1 MRTVGIPQRTSPR
14 VPQRDRTGR
23 PLDSVDPARLANPVA
38 AMTEDR
44 IEIRGLRVSARCGV
58 LPSERERAQP
68 LEIDVDLVGDLARA
82 GATDDLLD
90 TADYGAVCDLIER
103 VCTRESP
110 HLLEHLAEMLANEV
124 LGANQIDT
132 VTVAVRK
139 LRPPVPQQLAT
150 SGVRITRSRNSEEG
164 RR

>member
-1 MRTVGIPQRTSPR
+1 MPRVPRRTSQR

-23 PLDSVDPARLANPVA
+23 PLDSVD
-38 AMTEDR
+38 AMNDDR
-44 IEIRGLRVSARCGV
+44 IEIRGLRLSARCGV

-68 LEIDVDLVGDLARA
+68 LEIDVDLIGDLTRA
-82 GATDDLLD
+82 GATDDLSD
-90 TADYGAVCDLIER
+90 TADYGAVCDLIEH
-103 VCTRESP
+103 VCARESP
-110 HLLEHLAEMLANEV
+110 HLLEHLAEMLADEV
-124 LGANQIDT
+124 LAAAEVDT